1 MNRAILLLLHQGKS
15 YTEEIAA
22 ATAGLGLSLVAVSS
36 RPEKPGVLEATRRHL
51 ADCVVTEEP
60 ELCSGDVEKAVSELA
75 GRGYRVEAAIA
86 TFEGYRLLM
95 AELNERLGAHDSAEA
110 ALRLCLDKY
119 ELRRHLLAEGL
130 SEVRLH
136 RLAPGVTA
144 DLDRSTRWF
153 VKPVR
158 GASSFAT
165 FVLDD
170 ADDLAD
176 LPALQEQMRADRR
189 MKAIFMDRYDFLVEE
204 YVEGP
209 EFSFETVVLDGRV
222 HHLCVHEKA
231 RVERLERTTL
241 EGMSVSPST
250 SLDHEIVLEGADH
263 VTRCLDALAEHGL
276 TAGVFHIEVKYW
288 ESRQRWEIIEI
299 NPRMGGSLINA
310 SVQTVTGQSLLDL
323 WTESLLLPAGE
334 RDAFHDRLT
343 RASQVEAL
351 RTGAPITRASVFL
364 SKYGEKGRTVDAI
377 SFEPPTRPPRILRVH
392 VAEGTELDASDR
404 GICLMDALWDVAAD
418 DLDAEIAFLDRHAT
432 EHFHVRYR

>member
-1 MNRAILLLLHQGKS
+1 MKRAILLLMHQGKS

-22 ATAGLGLSLVAVSS
+22 ATAGLGLHLVALSS
-36 RPEKPGVLEATRRHL
+36 RPRKPGVLQESRRHV
-51 ADCVVTEEP
+51 ADCVVTEES
-60 ELCSGDVEKAVSELA
+60 ELGSGDVDKAVRELA
-75 GRGYRVEAAIA
+75 DRGYRVEAALA

-95 AELNERLGAHDSAEA
+95 AELNERLGARDCAEP

-119 ELRRHLLAEGL
+119 ELRRYLFAEGL
-130 SEVRLH
+130 SEVGVH
-136 RLAPGVTA
+136 RITPGVTPE
-144 DLDRSTRWF
+144 LDPSTRWF

-165 FVLDD
+165 FVLDNI
-170 ADDLAD
+170 DDLAD
-176 LPALQEQMRADRR
+176 LPAIQEQMRADRS

-209 EFSFETVVLDGRV
+209 EFSFETFVLDGRI

-241 EGMSVSPST
+241 EGMSVSPPV
-250 SLDHEIVLEGADH
+250 SLDRDLVLEGADH
-263 VTRCLDALAEHGL
+263 VTRCLTALAEHGL
-276 TAGVFHIEVKYW
+276 TAGAFHIEVKYW
-288 ESRQRWEIIEI
+288 KSKKRWEIIEI

-310 SVQTVTGQSLLDL
+310 SVQTVTGHSLLDL
-323 WTESLLLPAGE
+323 WTESLLLPDGE

-351 RTGAPITRASVFL
+351 RTGAATRATVFL

-377 SFEPPTRPPRILRVH
+377 RFEPPTRPPRILRVH
-392 VAEGTELDASDR
+392 VAQGTQLEASDR

-418 DLDAEIAFLDRHAT
+418 DLDAETDFLDRHAT
-432 EHFHVRYR
+432 DHFHVRYR

>member
-1 MNRAILLLLHQGKS
+1 MKRAILLLLHLGKS

-22 ATAGLGLSLVAVSS
+22 AAAALDVALVGLSS
-36 RPEKPGVLEATRRHL
+36 RPELPEVLDETRRHL
-51 ADCVVTEEP
+51 ADCVVTEEA
-60 ELCSGDVEKAVSELA
+60 ELHSGDVEKAVRELA
-75 GRGYRVEAAIA
+75 ERGYRVEAALA

-95 AELNERLGAHDSAEA
+95 AECNERIGARDSTAA

-119 ELRRHLLAEGL
+119 ELRRFLFAEGL
-130 SEVRLH
+130 SEVRVS
-136 RLAPGVTA
+136 RLAPGA
-144 DLDRSTRWF
+144 LPELDSSARWF

-170 ADDLAD
+170 VGDLAD
-176 LPALQEQMRADRR
+176 LPAIQEQMRADRR

-231 RVERLERTTL
+231 RVERLQRTTL
-241 EGMSVSPST
+241 EGMSVSPPASIDRG
-250 SLDHEIVLEGADH
+250 LVLEGADH
-263 VTRCLDALAEHGL
+263 VTRCLAALEERGL
-276 TAGVFHIEVKYW
+276 TAGTFHIEVKYW
-288 ESRQRWEIIEI
+288 ESRKRWEIIEI
-299 NPRMGGSLINA
+299 NPRMGGSLINP
-310 SVQTVTGQSLLDL
+310 STQTVTGCSLLDL
-323 WTESLLLPAGE
+323 WTESLLLPDGE
-334 RDAFHDRLT
+334 QDAFCDRIT

-351 RTGAPITRASVFL
+351 RTGAPTRAAVFL
-364 SKYGEKGRTVDAI
+364 SKYGEKGRTIDEI
-377 SFEPPTRPPRILRVH
+377 RFEPPSRPPRILRLH

-418 DLDAEIAFLDRHAT
+418 DLEAEIAFLDRHAT

>member
-1 MNRAILLLLHQGKS
+1 MKRAILLLMHQGKS

-22 ATAGLGLSLVAVSS
+22 ATAGLDLALVALSS
-36 RPEKPGVLEATRRHL
+36 RPEAPEVLEASRRHL

-60 ELCSGDVEKAVSELA
+60 ELCSGDLDKAVRELA
-75 GRGYRVEAAIA
+75 DRGYRVEAAIA
-86 TFEGYRLLM
+86 SFEGYRLLM
-95 AELNERLGAHDSAEA
+95 AELNERLGAHDSAA
-110 ALRLCLDKY
+110 AVLRLCLDKY
-119 ELRRHLLAEGL
+119 ELRRHLFAAGL

-136 RLAPGVTA
+136 RLAPGVKPE
-144 DLDRSTRWF
+144 LDPSTRWF

-170 ADDLAD
+170 VDDLAD

-209 EFSFETVVLDGRV
+209 EFSFETFVLDGRV

-241 EGMSVSPST
+241 EGMSVSPPV
-250 SLDHEIVLEGADH
+250 SLDRELVLEGADH
-263 VTRCLDALAEHGL
+263 VTRCLAALAEHGMI
-276 TAGVFHIEVKYW
+276 AGVFHIEVKYW
-288 ESRQRWEIIEI
+288 ESRKRWEIIEI

-310 SVQTVTGQSLLDL
+310 SVRTVTGHSLLDL
-323 WTESLLLPAGE
+323 WTESLLLPDAGQ
-334 RDAFHDRLT
+334 DAFHDRLT
-343 RASQVEAL
+343 RASQLEAL
-351 RTGAPITRASVFL
+351 RTGTPTRATVFL

-377 SFEPPTRPPRILRVH
+377 RFEPPTRPPRILRVH
-392 VAEGTELDASDR
+392 VAEGTELEASDR

-418 DLDAEIAFLDRHAT
+418 DLEAETAFLDRHAT

>member
-1 MNRAILLLLHQGKS
+1 MKRAILLLMHQGKS

-22 ATAGLGLSLVAVSS
+22 ATAGLGLTLVALSS
-36 RPEKPGVLEATRRHL
+36 QPATPEVLDASRRHL

-60 ELCSGDVEKAVSELA
+60 DLCSGDLDKAVSELA
-75 GRGYRVEAAIA
+75 GRGYSVEAALA
-86 TFEGYRLLM
+86 TFEGYRFLM
-95 AELNERLGAHDSAEA
+95 AELNARLGARDSAGA

-119 ELRRHLLAEGL
+119 ELRRYLFAEGL
-130 SEVRLH
+130 SEVRVH
-136 RLAPGVTA
+136 RLTPGVTPE
-144 DLDRSTRWF
+144 LDPSAGWF

-165 FVLDD
+165 FILDD

-176 LPALQEQMRADRR
+176 LAAIQEQMRADRR

-209 EFSFETVVLDGRV
+209 EFSFETFVLDGRI

-231 RVERLERTTL
+231 RVERLKRTTL
-241 EGMSVSPST
+241 EGMSVSPPVSIDRELI
-250 SLDHEIVLEGADH
+250 LDGSDH
-263 VTRCLDALAEHGL
+263 VTRCLAALARHGL
-276 TAGVFHIEVKYW
+276 TAGAFHIEVKYW
-288 ESRQRWEIIEI
+288 ESRKRWEIIEI

-310 SVQTVTGQSLLDL
+310 SVQTVTGHSLLDL

-343 RASQVEAL
+343 RASQIEAL
-351 RTGAPITRASVFL
+351 RSGAPTRATVFL

-377 SFEPPTRPPRILRVH
+377 RFQPPNRPPRILRIH
-392 VAEGTELDASDR
+392 VAEGTELETSDR

-418 DLDAEIAFLDRHAT
+418 DLHAETAFLDRHAT

>member
-1 MNRAILLLLHQGKS
+1 MKRAILLLMHQGKS

-22 ATAGLGLSLVAVSS
+22 ATAGLGLTLVALSS
-36 RPEKPGVLEATRRHL
+36 QPVKPGVLDASRRHL

-60 ELCSGDVEKAVSELA
+60 ELCSGDLGKAVRELA
-75 GRGYRVEAAIA
+75 DRGYRVEAALA

-95 AELNERLGAHDSAEA
+95 AELNERLGAYDSAEDV
-110 ALRLCLDKY
+110 LRLCLDKY
-119 ELRRHLLAEGL
+119 ELRRHLFAEGL

-136 RLAPGVTA
+136 RLTPGVTPE
-144 DLDRSTRWF
+144 LDPSAKWF

-165 FVLDD
+165 FVLED

-176 LPALQEQMRADRR
+176 LPALQEQMRADRPMR
-189 MKAIFMDRYDFLVEE
+189 AIFMDRYDFLVEE

-209 EFSFETVVLDGRV
+209 EFSFETFVLDGRV

-241 EGMSVSPST
+241 EGMSVSPPV
-250 SLDHEIVLEGADH
+250 SLAGEIVLEGADH
-263 VTRCLDALAEHGL
+263 VARCLAALAGHGT
-276 TAGVFHIEVKYW
+276 TAGVFHIEAKYW
-288 ESRQRWEIIEI
+288 ESRKRWEIIEI

-323 WTESLLLPAGE
+323 WTESLLLPDEE

-343 RASQVEAL
+343 RASQLEAL
-351 RTGAPITRASVFL
+351 RTGAPTRAAVFL

-377 SFEPPTRPPRILRVH
+377 RFEPPTRPPRILRVH
-392 VAEGTELDASDR
+392 VAEGTELESSDR
-404 GICLMDALWDVAAD
+404 GICLMDALWDVTAD
-418 DLDAEIAFLDRHAT
+418 DLGAETDFLDRHAT

>member
-1 MNRAILLLLHQGKS
+1 MKRAILLLMHQGKS
-15 YTEEIAA
+15 YTEEVAA
-22 ATAGLGLSLVAVSS
+22 ATAGLGLTLVALSS
-36 RPEKPGVLEATRRHL
+36 RPETPGVLDASRRHV

-60 ELCSGDVEKAVSELA
+60 ELCSDDLDKAVRELA
-75 GRGYRVEAAIA
+75 DQGYRVEAALA

-95 AELNERLGAHDSAEA
+95 AELNERLGARDSAEA

-119 ELRRHLLAEGL
+119 ELRRHLFAEGL

-136 RLAPGVTA
+136 RLAPGVTPE
-144 DLDRSTRWF
+144 LDPSASWF

-165 FVLDD
+165 FVLNDVN
-170 ADDLAD
+170 DLAD

-209 EFSFETVVLDGRV
+209 EFSFETFVLDGRI

-241 EGMSVSPST
+241 EGMSVSPPV
-250 SLDHEIVLEGADH
+250 SLDRELVLEGADH
-263 VTRCLDALAEHGL
+263 VTGCLAALAGHGL

-288 ESRQRWEIIEI
+288 ESRKRWEIIEI

-310 SVQTVTGQSLLDL
+310 SVQTVTGHSPLDL
-323 WTESLLLPAGE
+323 WTESLLLPDGE

-343 RASQVEAL
+343 RASQLEAL
-351 RTGAPITRASVFL
+351 RTGAPTRATVFL
-364 SKYGEKGRTVDAI
+364 SKYGRKGRTVDAI
-377 SFEPPTRPPRILRVH
+377 RFEPPTRPPRILRVH
-392 VAEGTELDASDR
+392 VAEGTELEASDR

-418 DLDAEIAFLDRHAT
+418 DLDAETAFLDRHAT

>member
-1 MNRAILLLLHQGKS
+1 MKRAILLLMHQGKS
-15 YTEEIAA
+15 YTEEIAE
-22 ATAGLGLSLVAVSS
+22 ATAGLGLTLVALSS
-36 RPEKPGVLEATRRHL
+36 RPEKPGVLDAVHHLL
-51 ADCVVTEEP
+51 ADWVVTEES
-60 ELCSGDVEKAVSELA
+60 ELCSGDLEKAVRELA
-75 GRGYRVEAAIA
+75 DRGYQVEAALA

-95 AELNERLGAHDSAEA
+95 AELNERLGAHDSAGA

-119 ELRRHLLAEGL
+119 ELRRHLFAEGL

-136 RLAPGVTA
+136 RLTPGA
-144 DLDRSTRWF
+144 IPELDPSARWF

-170 ADDLAD
+170 VNDLAD
-176 LPALQEQMRADRR
+176 VPALQEQMRADRR

-204 YVEGP
+204 YVDGP

-231 RVERLERTTL
+231 RVERLERTVL
-241 EGMSVSPST
+241 EGMSVSPPV
-250 SLDHEIVLEGADH
+250 SLGRELVLEGSDH
-263 VTRCLDALAEHGL
+263 VTRCLAALAEHGL

-288 ESRQRWEIIEI
+288 ESRKRWEIIEI
-299 NPRMGGSLINA
+299 NPRMGGSLINP
-310 SVQTVTGQSLLDL
+310 SVQIVTGHSLLDL
-323 WTESLLLPAGE
+323 WTESLLLPDSE

-343 RASQVEAL
+343 QASQLEAL
-351 RTGAPITRASVFL
+351 RTGAPTRATVFL

-377 SFEPPTRPPRILRVH
+377 RFEPPARPPRILRVH

-418 DLDAEIAFLDRHAT
+418 DLDAEIDFLDRHAT

>member
-1 MNRAILLLLHQGKS
+1 MKRAILLLLHLGKS

-22 ATAGLGLSLVAVSS
+22 AAAALDVALVGLSS
-36 RPEKPGVLEATRRHL
+36 RPEQPEVLDETGRHL
-51 ADCVVTEEP
+51 ADCVVTEEA
-60 ELCSGDVEKAVSELA
+60 ELHSGDVHKAVRELA
-75 GRGYRVEAAIA
+75 GRGYRVEAALA

-95 AELNERLGAHDSAEA
+95 AECNERLGARDSTAA

-119 ELRRHLLAEGL
+119 ELRRFLFAEGL
-130 SEVRLH
+130 SEVRVN
-136 RLAPGVTA
+136 RLSPSAVPE
-144 DLDRSTRWF
+144 LDPSARWF

-170 ADDLAD
+170 VGDLAD
-176 LPALQEQMRADRR
+176 LPAIQEQMRADRR

-231 RVERLERTTL
+231 RVERLQRTTL
-241 EGMSVSPST
+241 EGMSVSPPASIGRD
-250 SLDHEIVLEGADH
+250 LVLEGADH
-263 VTRCLDALAEHGL
+263 VTRCLAALEEHGL
-276 TAGVFHIEVKYW
+276 TAGTFHIEVKYW
-288 ESRQRWEIIEI
+288 ESRKRWEIIEI
-299 NPRMGGSLINA
+299 NPRMGGSLINP
-310 SVQTVTGQSLLDL
+310 STQTVTGCSLLDL
-323 WTESLLLPAGE
+323 WTESLLLPDGE
-334 RDAFHDRLT
+334 RDAFSDRLT

-351 RTGAPITRASVFL
+351 RTGAPTRAAVFL
-364 SKYGEKGRTVDAI
+364 SKYGEKGRTIDEI
-377 SFEPPTRPPRILRVH
+377 RFEPPGRPPRILRLH
-392 VAEGTELDASDR
+392 AAEGTELDASDR

-418 DLDAEIAFLDRHAT
+418 DLRAEIDFLDRHAT

>member
-1 MNRAILLLLHQGKS
+1 MKRAILLLMHQGKS

-22 ATAGLGLSLVAVSS
+22 AAAGLGLALVALSS
-36 RPEKPGVLEATRRHL
+36 RPETPGVLEASRPHL

-60 ELCSGDVEKAVSELA
+60 ELGSGDLDKAVSELA
-75 GRGYRVEAAIA
+75 DRGYRVEAALA

-95 AELNERLGAHDSAEA
+95 AELNERLGVADSAESV
-110 ALRLCLDKY
+110 LRLCLDKY
-119 ELRRHLLAEGL
+119 ELRRHLFAEGL

-136 RLAPGVTA
+136 RLTPGVTP
-144 DLDRSTRWF
+144 DLDPSAQWF

-165 FVLDD
+165 FVLNDV
-170 ADDLAD
+170 ADLAD
-176 LPALQEQMRADRR
+176 LPALQEQMRADQR

-209 EFSFETVVLDGRV
+209 EFSFETVVIDGRV

-231 RVERLERTTL
+231 RVERLERTVL
-241 EGMSVSPST
+241 EGMSVSPPV
-250 SLDHEIVLEGADH
+250 SLDPRLVLEGADH
-263 VTRCLDALAEHGL
+263 VTRCLTALAEQG
-276 TAGVFHIEVKYW
+276 TVAGVFHIEVKYW
-288 ESRQRWEIIEI
+288 ESRKRWEIIEI
-299 NPRMGGSLINA
+299 NPRMGGSLIDA
-310 SVQTVTGQSLLDL
+310 SVQTVTGHSLLDL
-323 WTESLLLPAGE
+323 WTESLVLPDGE

-343 RASQVEAL
+343 GASQLEAL
-351 RTGAPITRASVFL
+351 RTGAPTRAAVFL

-377 SFEPPTRPPRILRVH
+377 RFEPPTRPPRILRIH

-418 DLDAEIAFLDRHAT
+418 DLEAETAFLDRHAT
-432 EHFHVRYR
+432 EHFQVGYR

>member
-1 MNRAILLLLHQGKS
+1 MKTAILLLMHQGKS

-22 ATAGLGLSLVAVSS
+22 ATAGLGLTLVALSS
-36 RPEKPGVLEATRRHL
+36 QPETPGVLDASRRHV

-60 ELCSGDVEKAVSELA
+60 ELRSGDVEKAVRELA
-75 GRGYRVEAAIA
+75 DRGYQVEAAIA

-95 AELNERLGAHDSAEA
+95 AELNERLGARDSAES

-119 ELRRHLLAEGL
+119 ELRRHLFAQGL
-130 SEVRLH
+130 SEVRVH
-136 RLAPGVTA
+136 RVTPGVPPE
-144 DLDRSTRWF
+144 LDSSARWF

-170 ADDLAD
+170 VDDLAD
-176 LPALQEQMRADRR
+176 LPAIQEQMRADRR

-209 EFSFETVVLDGRV
+209 EFSFETFVLDGRI

-231 RVERLERTTL
+231 RVERLERTIL
-241 EGMSVSPST
+241 EGMSVSPPV
-250 SLDHEIVLEGADH
+250 SLDNELVLEGAGH
-263 VTRCLDALAEHGL
+263 VTRCLAELERHGL
-276 TAGVFHIEVKYW
+276 TDGAFHVEVKYW
-288 ESRQRWEIIEI
+288 ESKKRWEIIEI

-310 SVQTVTGQSLLDL
+310 SVQTVTGHSLLDL
-323 WTESLLLPAGE
+323 WTESLLLPDGE
-334 RDAFHDRLT
+334 RDAFHDRLS
-343 RASQVEAL
+343 RASQLEAL
-351 RTGAPITRASVFL
+351 RTDASTRATVFL
-364 SKYGEKGRTVDAI
+364 SKYGEKGRTVDTI
-377 SFEPPTRPPRILRVH
+377 RFEPPTRPPRILRVH
-392 VAEGTELDASDR
+392 VAEGTELEASDR

-418 DLDAEIAFLDRHAT
+418 HLDAETAFLDRHAT